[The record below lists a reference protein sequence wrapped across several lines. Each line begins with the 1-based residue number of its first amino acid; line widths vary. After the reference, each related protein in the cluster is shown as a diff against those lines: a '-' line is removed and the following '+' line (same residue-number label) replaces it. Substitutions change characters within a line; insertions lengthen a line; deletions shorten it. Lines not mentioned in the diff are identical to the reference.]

1 VSARR
6 IAIIGAGHAGGR
18 VAQHLIALDSHC
30 QVTLIGDEP
39 YAPYER
45 PALSKSVLAGEQVW
59 GELMLA
65 ADDFWTTQPRLL
77 RITARVIGLDSERR
91 CLRLDDG
98 RQVEFDELV
107 VATGGAARRLNVP
120 GGDLP
125 GLHVLR
131 GIGDCEKLASSLVPG
146 SRLLVIGAGV
156 IGMEVAATA
165 SGLLVEVTV
174 LDVSDQIMRRCLPAP
189 VSQWL
194 AARHQQVGVILKSQ
208 VGVQSIAHDGVVYR
222 VEVQSPEG
230 VREVLEAEQVL
241 LAIGIECDT
250 RFLQQAGISCHN
262 GVVVD
267 SNCRSLDA
275 PWCYAV
281 GDVANC
287 DNAFYGRSLRQE
299 TWRNA
304 ENQAL
309 AVAQQIAGIAQPYAE
324 IPWMW
329 TDQLGH
335 NIQVVGLIEEAD
347 GHVWRGDLAQGKATM
362 VLLKDRRV
370 VAAVMVNQ
378 GKERKALEALI
389 RDRRVVDLALL
400 GDLCVSL
407 KTVAA

>member
-1 VSARR
+1 MSARR
-6 IAIIGAGHAGGR
+6 IVIVGAGHAGGR
-18 VAQHLIALDSHC
+18 VAQHLIELDDAC
-30 QVTLIGDEP
+30 QVLLIGDEP

-45 PALSKSVLAGEQVW
+45 PALSKAVLAGEQAW
-59 GELMLA
+59 DELMLA
-65 ADDFWTTQPRLL
+65 ADDFWTAHPRLE
-77 RITARVIGLDSERR
+77 RIRARVVGLDPERR
-91 CLRLDDG
+91 RVSLDDG
-98 RQVEFDELV
+98 RQVPFDELV
-107 VATGGAARRLNVP
+107 VATGGAARPLSVP

-131 GIGDCEKLASSLVPG
+131 GIDDCEKLSATLVAG

-165 SGLLVEVTV
+165 SGLGVAVSV

-194 AARHQQVGVILKSQ
+194 ATRHQQVGVVFKSQ
-208 VGVQSIAHDGVVYR
+208 VGVQSIAFDGAVYR
-222 VEVQSPEG
+222 VQVQGPQGSEM
-230 VREVLEAEQVL
+230 LEAEQVL
-241 LAIGIECDT
+241 LAIGIDCDT
-250 RFLQQAGISCHN
+250 GFIQQAGITCHN

-267 SNCRSLDA
+267 ASCRSPDA

-309 AVAQQIAGIAQPYAE
+309 AVARQIAGDPQPYGE

-335 NIQVVGLIEEAD
+335 NIQVVGLIDEAD
-347 GHVWRGDLAQGKATM
+347 ALVWRGDLDQDKATL
-362 VLLKDRRV
+362 VLLKEGRV
-370 VAAVMVNQ
+370 VAGVMVNQ
-378 GKERKALEALI
+378 GKERKALESLI
-389 RDRRVVDLALL
+389 RDRRVVDQALL
-400 GDLCVSL
+400 SDLSVSL
-407 KTVAA
+407 KAVAA

>member
-1 VSARR
+1 MSARR
-6 IAIIGAGHAGGR
+6 IAIVGAGHAGGR
-18 VAQHLIALDSHC
+18 VAQHLMALDSAC
-30 QVTLIGDEP
+30 QVLLIGDEP
-39 YAPYER
+39 FAPYER
-45 PALSKSVLAGEQVW
+45 PALSKAVLAGEQAW

-65 ADDFWTTQPRLL
+65 ADEFWTAHPRLE
-77 RITARVIGLDSERR
+77 RITARVVGLDSERR
-91 CLRLDDG
+91 CLSLHDG

-107 VATGGAARRLNVP
+107 VATGGAARPLRVP

-131 GIGDCEKLASSLVPG
+131 GIGDCEKLAATLIAG

-165 SGLLVEVTV
+165 SALGVAVTV

-194 AARHQQVGVILKSQ
+194 AAQHQRVGVELKSQ
-208 VGVQSIAHDGVVYR
+208 VGVQSIAHDGTVYR
-222 VEVQSPEG
+222 VHVQNLDG
-230 VREVLEAEQVL
+230 VSEVLEVEQVL
-241 LAIGIECDT
+241 LAIGIDCDT
-250 RFLQQAGISCHN
+250 GFLERAGITCRN

-267 SNCRSLDA
+267 ASCRSPDS

-309 AVAQQIAGIAQPYAE
+309 AVARQIAGDAQPYGE

-347 GHVWRGDLAQGKATM
+347 GHVWRGDLAQDKATL
-362 VLLKDRRV
+362 VLLREGRV

-389 RDRRVVDLALL
+389 RERRVVDQTLL
-400 GDLCVSL
+400 GDLSVSL
-407 KTVAA
+407 KAVAA

>member
-1 VSARR
+1 MSARR
-6 IAIIGAGHAGGR
+6 VAIIGAGHAGGR
-18 VAQHLIALDSHC
+18 VAQHLVALDSTC
-30 QVTLIGDEP
+30 QVLLIGDEP

-45 PALSKSVLAGEQVW
+45 PALSKAVLAGEQAC

-65 ADDFWTTQPRLL
+65 ADEFWSSNPRLE

-91 CLRLDDG
+91 RLSLDDG
-98 RQVEFDELV
+98 RQLDFDELV
-107 VATGGAARRLNVP
+107 VATGGAARQLNVP
-120 GGDLP
+120 GSDLP

-131 GIGDCEKLASSLVPG
+131 GIGDCEKLSATLVAG
-146 SRLLVIGAGV
+146 SRLLVVGAGV

-165 SGLLVEVTV
+165 SGLGVVVTV

-194 AARHQQVGVILKSQ
+194 ATQHQQAGVAFKSQ
-208 VGVQSIAHDGVVYR
+208 VGVQSITHDGAVYQ
-222 VEVQSPEG
+222 VQVQGPEG
-230 VREVLEAEQVL
+230 ALEVLEAEQVL
-241 LAIGIECDT
+241 LAIGIDCDT
-250 RFLQQAGISCHN
+250 EFLREAGITCRN
-262 GVVVD
+262 GVLVD
-267 SNCRSLDA
+267 GFCRSPDA

-309 AVAQQIAGIAQPYAE
+309 AVAQQIAGSAQPYAE

-335 NIQVVGLIEEAD
+335 NIQVVGLIDDAD
-347 GHVWRGDLAQGKATM
+347 EHVWRGDLAQGKATL
-362 VLLKDRRV
+362 VLFREQRV
-370 VAAVMVNQ
+370 VAAVMINQ
-378 GKERKALEALI
+378 GKERKALEGLI
-389 RDRRVVDLALL
+389 RDRRVVDRALL
-400 GDLCVSL
+400 GDVSVSL
-407 KTVAA
+407 KAVAA

>member
-1 VSARR
+1 MRCERPANYDYRR
-6 IAIIGAGHAGGR
+6 RPCWWA
-18 VAQHLIALDSHC
+18 VAQRLIALDSHC

-77 RITARVIGLDSERR
+77 RITARVIGLDGERR

-304 ENQAL
+304 EKKLAL

-335 NIQVVGLIEEAD
+335 NIQIVGLIEES
-347 GHVWRGDLAQGKATM
+347 RRTRLA
-362 VLLKDRRV
+362 R
-370 VAAVMVNQ
+370 
-378 GKERKALEALI
+378 
-389 RDRRVVDLALL
+389 
-400 GDLCVSL
+400 
-407 KTVAA
+407 